1 MGMVLSLPVLIVV
14 ASLAGDE
21 FHWKDAVISCV
32 VLTVG
37 SWLIFIKGLSLVIP
51 VWPPFLTA

>member
-1 MGMVLSLPVLIVV
+1 MVV

-21 FHWKDAVISCV
+21 FSLRDSLINAA

-37 SWLIFIKGLSLVIP
+37 SWAVFIWGLNLIIP
-51 VWPPFLTA
+51 LWPTFF